1 MVKTDRN
8 SAEDFF
14 HPPGSVCTVHLIFAQ
29 TSQEGIKC
37 TKAKEQLRS
46 YCLIYTLCVLLLLQ
60 TERIIGLP
68 LLRACRL
75 GSCKLAQN
83 ITRLPGLTSLAV
95 EHTLRFFE
103 LFLDNIFMII
113 TCQRFV
119 ILFLIGLV
127 WQYSTNQN
135 KFKTDLSHGYLLA
148 AVNNFEPTCI
158 HILFLLCRERAKFS

>member
-1 MVKTDRN
+1 MSYKPNTLYIGTVGSYLVLGVCFAKLVKTGLWAVW
-8 SAEDFF
+8 AE
-14 HPPGSVCTVHLIFAQ
+14 HHALCTVHFIFIHA
-29 TSQEGIKC
+29 SQEGIKC

-46 YCLIYTLCVLLLLQ
+46 YCLIYILCVLLLLQ

-103 LFLDNIFMII
+103 LFLDNIFMVI

-135 KFKTDLSHGYLLA
+135 KYKTSWL
-148 AVNNFEPTCI
+148 FTCSS
-158 HILFLLCRERAKFS
+158 K

>member
-46 YCLIYTLCVLLLLQ
+46 YCLIYRLCVLLLLQ

-119 ILFLIGLV
+119 ILLNRLV
-127 WQYSTNQN
+127 Q
-135 KFKTDLSHGYLLA
+135 SHGYLLA
-148 AVNNFEPTCI
+148 EINNFEPTCI
-158 HILFLLCRERAKFS
+158 YCFCFVERAKD